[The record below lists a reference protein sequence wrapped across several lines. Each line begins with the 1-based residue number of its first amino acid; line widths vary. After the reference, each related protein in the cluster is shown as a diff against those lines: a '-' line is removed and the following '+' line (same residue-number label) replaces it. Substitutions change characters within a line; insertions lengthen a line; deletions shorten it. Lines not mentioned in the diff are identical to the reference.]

1 MNYSR
6 VTCMA
11 ALWGMVISTPNSP
24 AQSGGAAGIPPELVG
39 AWTHIEWQA
48 NYGHYDPDKV
58 NQFDYRNQDPAGWID
73 AYRFFS
79 DGSYQHAHFAS
90 LDIPG
95 CDAKTLRQ
103 ELGWFRLTGDL
114 VSFENRTA
122 KSSAQDRCHRQNNFQ
137 GRPDKLADPHTLQW
151 RLIKNRN
158 RQLVLLLKD
167 LNGRE
172 IDYHRDPSGH
182 I

>member
-1 MNYSR
+1 MKYCR
-6 VTCMA
+6 ATFIA
-11 ALWGMVISTPNSP
+11 ALCGIISTPKAP
-24 AQSGGAAGIPPELVG
+24 GQPTGAAEIPPELVG

-58 NQFDYRNQDPAGWID
+58 DQFEYRNQDPVGWTD

-103 ELGWFRLTGDL
+103 ELGLFHLTGES
-114 VSFENRTA
+114 VRFENRIA
-122 KSSAQDRCHRQNNFQ
+122 KFSSQDRCHHQNNFK
-137 GRPDKLADPHTLQW
+137 GRLDKLADLRTLQW
-151 RLIKNRN
+151 RLARNRN
-158 RQLVLLLKD
+158 GQLVLLLRGSDGKQ
-167 LNGRE
+167 